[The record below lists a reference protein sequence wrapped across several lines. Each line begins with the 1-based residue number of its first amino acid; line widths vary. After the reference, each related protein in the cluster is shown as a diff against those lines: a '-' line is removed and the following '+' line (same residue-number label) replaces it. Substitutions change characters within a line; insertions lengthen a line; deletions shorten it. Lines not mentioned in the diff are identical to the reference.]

1 MNRFDT
7 IAPKVASCVRMLS
20 SSFEGDVISAVRALL
35 KLLNS
40 AGLDIHDLS
49 DRIEKGG
56 GQPPPPSLDTAQ
68 LQRIYDAAYQ
78 KGFADGSEQ
87 GRKSAILAGP
97 SIGTFSTGVGSGVN
111 GYSWREIAD
120 HCAANKHLFHGRD
133 YDFVESIAEQLQYR
147 AITAPQ
153 AKWLKDLFM
162 RRFDGRI
169 T

>member
-56 GQPPPPSLDTAQ
+56 GQPPPSSLDTAQ
-68 LQRIYDAAYQ
+68 LQCIYDAAYQ
-78 KGFADGSEQ
+78 KGFADGSEH

-97 SIGTFSTGVGSGVN
+97 SIGTFSTGVN
-111 GYSWREIAD
+111 GYSWREIANY
-120 HCAANKHLFHGRD
+120 CAANKHLFHGRD
-133 YDFVESIAEQLQYR
+133 CEFVESIAEQLQFR
-147 AITAPQ
+147 AITPPQ